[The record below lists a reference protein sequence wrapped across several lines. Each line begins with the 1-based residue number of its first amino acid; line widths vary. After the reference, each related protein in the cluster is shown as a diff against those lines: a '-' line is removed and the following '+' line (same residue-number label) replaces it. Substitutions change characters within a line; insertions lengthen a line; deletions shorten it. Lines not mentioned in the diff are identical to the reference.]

1 MTCASVRTSHT
12 RWAYSIVSNDALI
25 QTIATSGLRAGAS
38 LAATRIRGNAV
49 RDAWVADRFEAI
61 PDPCG
66 RYEIWNNADGLPVLH
81 HDRLLSYAQQ
91 RQAERVAA
99 LLNAAAG
106 RTNRRPTRARAG

>member
-1 MTCASVRTSHT
+1 MRKRANQTP
-12 RWAYSIVSNDALI
+12 RWAYSIVGNDALI
-25 QTIATSGLRAGAS
+25 QTIATSGLRAGAR

-49 RDAWVADRFEAI
+49 RDARVADRFEAI

-106 RTNRRPTRARAG
+106 RTNRRPTRARAD

>member
-1 MTCASVRTSHT
+1 MRRRANQTP
-12 RWAYSIVSNDALI
+12 RWAYSIVGNDALI
-25 QTIATSGLRAGAS
+25 QAIATSGLRAGDR
-38 LAATRIRGNAV
+38 LAATRIRDNAT
-49 RDAWVADRFEAI
+49 RDAMVADRFEAI

-66 RYEIWNNADGLPVLH
+66 RYEIWNNADGSPVLH
-81 HDRLLSYAQQ
+81 NDRLLSYAQQ